1 MEELDPRTIP
11 QSCPNLETL
20 SVLGYF
26 VDIRLDLTQY
36 HESNQPLPPVK
47 GNWNSVS
54 KLVADLMDPGN
65 PIARSALRLRVRL
78 FPDWFG
84 NWAQIPAGYR
94 PSVVEADVPQ
104 LLEILEANNSLEYVE
119 VVIPARHAQYVG
131 DIRKHYLTSANRG
144 LRLAIEAK
152 TAFLSALLP
161 QEVSTGIVNSVQI
174 YTFWPT
180 GRTANQTHGLR

>member
-1 MEELDPRTIP
+1 MSYSDGLPRFLAAVGASLKHLTLEGPMEELDPSTIS

-65 PIARSALRLRVRL
+65 PIARSALVRL
-78 FPDWFG
+78 FPD
-84 NWAQIPAGYR
+84 
-94 PSVVEADVPQ
+94 
-104 LLEILEANNSLEYVE
+104 
-119 VVIPARHAQYVG
+119 
-131 DIRKHYLTSANRG
+131 
-144 LRLAIEAK
+144 
-152 TAFLSALLP
+152 
-161 QEVSTGIVNSVQI
+161 
-174 YTFWPT
+174 
-180 GRTANQTHGLR
+180 

>member
-1 MEELDPRTIP
+1 MEELDPSTIS

-65 PIARSALRLRVRL
+65 PIARSALVRL
-78 FPDWFG
+78 FPD
-84 NWAQIPAGYR
+84 
-94 PSVVEADVPQ
+94 
-104 LLEILEANNSLEYVE
+104 
-119 VVIPARHAQYVG
+119 
-131 DIRKHYLTSANRG
+131 
-144 LRLAIEAK
+144 
-152 TAFLSALLP
+152 
-161 QEVSTGIVNSVQI
+161 
-174 YTFWPT
+174 
-180 GRTANQTHGLR
+180 